1 LPGNLAAL
9 PPTVSA
15 TILVVEED
23 AAVQE
28 LIDQVLRECGHRV
41 LSTKDVREAI
51 GVARRVR
58 IDVLVAGVLLGQRRQ
73 TLVDEFRS
81 IQPGLLIVSICDP
94 GEDIQK
100 IDRIVRLSSPFALDE
115 LREAVAA
122 GLDDRGGR

>member
-1 LPGNLAAL
+1 M
-9 PPTVSA
+9 
-15 TILVVEED
+15 
-23 AAVQE
+23 
-28 LIDQVLRECGHRV
+28 
-41 LSTKDVREAI
+41 
-51 GVARRVR
+51 ARRVR

-81 IQPGLLIVSICDP
+81 IQPGLRIVSICDP